1 MMGVLLN
8 LWTQFNLTVFTN
20 RSTRRVDEVDDID
33 ERWKDYRDGCT
44 PRRDTAYRSV
54 LITLRFVRIVRFNLR
69 KASNLYEGK
78 TMRPGGS
85 NNTAICTRRLLR
97 GRRFNLTVSATR
109 EASLRVCSSS
119 EEKLARSVIQFSRS
133 KFIHRVSTYVR
144 FQGMTAKGCLIRVL
158 ARLLVIFTYHL

>member
-1 MMGVLLN
+1 MDVLLN
-8 LWTQFNLTVFTN
+8 LWMQFNLTVFTN
-20 RSTRRVDEVDDID
+20 RGTRRVDEVDDID

-69 KASNLYEGK
+69 KASNLYESK
-78 TMRPGGS
+78 TMRPGGP

-109 EASLRVCSSS
+109 EASPERLFVERGEISPMSFSLVDPNLFIEFLRTYDFKERRRNVIGF
-119 EEKLARSVIQFSRS
+119 ARW
-133 KFIHRVSTYVR
+133 RVS
-144 FQGMTAKGCLIRVL
+144 C
-158 ARLLVIFTYHL
+158 